1 MKPELSRAATGSL
14 PSERANS
21 KARSKLSSEVSRV
34 RTTSTSFI
42 TGTGLK
48 KWSPTTWSGR
58 WVNMAI
64 WVMVSEE
71 VLLAKRASFFTTSSR
86 AEKILF
92 FSSRF
97 STIASTT
104 MSQSARSSSFTVP
117 ERRATA
123 SSRAEASSLPRSTAL
138 PSEPPIFWTPLS
150 TSSSVTSRTTVSYPE
165 RAATSAMPEPIR
177 PQPSTPTFLIFFMR
191 SLLSGISWMVFFGL
205 LDDLPPLAPVD
216 PGEAQDP
223 RSRHGEREPL
233 RPLHDLDPRPGQ
245 QLLQAERRRLLGG
258 QSIEVDVHQPSAAPP
273 VLADQGEG
281 GGLYL
286 TGPEPQR
293 LPDPPG
299 EHGLAR
305 PQIAREEED
314 AVRRQLAADLPAETL
329 SLLRAAGYPTLHRS
343 QRRCGCLPC
352 PRRGPRP
359 WE

>member
-1 MKPELSRAATGSL
+1 MKPELSRAAIGSL

-21 KARSKLSSEVSRV
+21 KARSKVSSEVSRV

-58 WVNMAI
+58 RVNMAI
-64 WVMVSEE
+64 WVMVSDE
-71 VLLAKRASFFTTSSR
+71 VLLANRASFFTTSSR
-86 AEKILF
+86 LEKIFF

-97 STIASTT
+97 STIASIT

-117 ERRATA
+117 ERRDSV
-123 SSRAEASSLPRSTAL
+123 SSRTGASSLPRSTAL
-138 PSEPPIFWTPLS
+138 PSEPPIFWIPLS

-177 PQPSTPTFLIFFMR
+177 PQPSTPTFLIFFIR
-191 SLLSGISWMVFFGL
+191 SLLSGISWMSLRVF
-205 LDDLPPLAPVD
+205 DDLPAFPFGGIRQT
-216 PGEAQDP
+216 GEPQTA
-223 RSRHGEREPL
+223 RSRHVERQPL
-233 RPLHDLDPRPGQ
+233 RPLHHLDPRPGQ

-258 QSIEVDVHQPSAAPP
+258 ESIEIDVHQPSAAPP

-286 TGPEPQR
+286 TGRDPQR
-293 LPDPPG
+293 LPDPPA
-299 EHGLAR
+299 EHGLAG
-305 PQIAREEED
+305 PQVAREEED
-314 AVRRQLAADLPAETL
+314 AVRRQLAADLTAEAL
-329 SLLRAAGYPTLHRS
+329 SLRLAVGDPTFH
-343 QRRCGCLPC
+343 RRCGCLPC

-359 WE
+359 RE

>member
-86 AEKILF
+86 VEKIFF
-92 FSSRF
+92 FSSRL
-97 STIASTT
+97 STIASIT

-117 ERRATA
+117 ERRDSV
-123 SSRAEASSLPRSTAL
+123 SSRTEASSLPLSTAL
-138 PSEPPIFWTPLS
+138 PSEPPIFWSPLS
-150 TSSSVTSRTTVSYPE
+150 TSSSVISRTTVSYPE

-191 SLLSGISWMVFFGL
+191 SLLSGISWSLSIF
-205 LDDLPPLAPVD
+205 DDLPPFAFGGIRQT
-216 PGEAQDP
+216 GEPQDA
-223 RSRHGEREPL
+223 RSRHVEREPL
-233 RPLHDLDPRPGQ
+233 RPLHHLDPRPGQ
-245 QLLQAERRRLLGG
+245 QLLQAERRRLLGR
-258 QSIEVDVHQPSAAPP
+258 QSIEIDMHQPSAAPP

-286 TGPEPQR
+286 TAHQSQR
-293 LPDPPG
+293 LADPPG
-299 EHGLAR
+299 EHGLAG
-305 PQIAREEED
+305 PQIARAEED
-314 AVRRQLAADLPAETL
+314 AVRRQLAAELTAEAL
-329 SLLRAAGYPTLHRS
+329 SLRLAAI
-343 QRRCGCLPC
+343 
-352 PRRGPRP
+352 
-359 WE
+359 